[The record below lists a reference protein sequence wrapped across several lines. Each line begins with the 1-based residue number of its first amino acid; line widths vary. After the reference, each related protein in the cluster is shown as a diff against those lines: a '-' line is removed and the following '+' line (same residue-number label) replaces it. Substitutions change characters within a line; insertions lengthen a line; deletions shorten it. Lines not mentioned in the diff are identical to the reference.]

1 MVNLISISEKLGIET
16 MSDEKD
22 ERRVLFE
29 YWRDLK
35 RLQLMEVPSEI
46 IESHPVRP
54 AIMKILR
61 VGIPDEKESGKQ
73 RHALNTKE
81 IMRTLRDKD
90 GIKISQ
96 HSLYFHLN
104 KLEEIGYIK
113 VVARLREGR
122 HNVAYY
128 GRTSRTLLRRDPEE
142 SLEKYEKWLQEMG
155 MLVKA
160 KRPEFDTSQLNGLAE
175 EYLGIMRR
183 RDRALGE
190 WMASNEELIYEVGVD
205 PYSLFKF
212 IQAMDVT
219 DPEHLEFIRK
229 VRELF
234 EIDL

>member
-1 MVNLISISEKLGIET
+1 MSEER
-16 MSDEKD
+16 D
-22 ERRVLFE
+22 ERQVLFE

-35 RLQLMEVPSEI
+35 RIQLMDVPSDI

-61 VGIPDEKESGKQ
+61 AGIPDEGESGRL

-81 IMRTLRDKD
+81 IQRALLDRD
-90 GIKISQ
+90 GIKMSQ
-96 HSLYFHLN
+96 HSLYFHLK

-113 VVARLREGR
+113 VVARILEGR

-128 GRTSRTLLRRDPEE
+128 GRTSRALLRRDPEE

-155 MLVKA
+155 RLVKA
-160 KRPEFDTSQLNGLAE
+160 KKPEFDVEQLKGLAE

-190 WMASNEELIYEVGVD
+190 WMASNEELIYEAGID
-205 PYSLFKF
+205 SYSLFKF
-212 IQAMDVT
+212 IQAMDVVA
-219 DPEHLEFIRK
+219 PENLEFIRK
-229 VRELF
+229 VREIF
-234 EIDL
+234 EMDL

>member
-1 MVNLISISEKLGIET
+1 

-22 ERRVLFE
+22 KRRVLFE

-61 VGIPDEKESGKQ
+61 VGIADEKESGKL

-81 IMRTLRDKD
+81 IMKTLLDRN

-104 KLEEIGYIK
+104 KLEEIGYIR

-142 SLEKYEKWLQEMG
+142 SLEKYENWLQEMG
-155 MLVKA
+155 KLLKA
-160 KRPEFDTSQLNGLAE
+160 KRPEFDMNQLKGLAE
-175 EYLGIMRR
+175 EYLGIMRS

-190 WMASNEELIYEVGVD
+190 WMASNEELIYEAGLD

-212 IQAMDVT
+212 IQSMDVT
-219 DPEHLEFIRK
+219 DPEYLRFIRK
-229 VRELF
+229 VRGLF
-234 EIDL
+234 ELEL

>member
-1 MVNLISISEKLGIET
+1 LSEER
-16 MSDEKD
+16 D
-22 ERRVLFE
+22 ERQVLFE

-35 RLQLMEVPSEI
+35 RIQLMDVPSDI

-61 VGIPDEKESGKQ
+61 AGIPDEGKSGRL

-81 IMRTLRDKD
+81 IQALLDRD
-90 GIKISQ
+90 GIKMSQ
-96 HSLYFHLN
+96 HSLYFHLK

-113 VVARLREGR
+113 VVARIREGR

-155 MLVKA
+155 RLVKV
-160 KRPEFDTSQLNGLAE
+160 KKPEFDMDQLKGLAE
-175 EYLGIMRR
+175 EYLEIMRR

-190 WMASNEELIYEVGVD
+190 WMASNEELIYEAEID
-205 PYSLFKF
+205 SYSLFKF
-212 IQAMDVT
+212 IQAMDVVA
-219 DPEHLEFIRK
+219 PENLEFIRK
-229 VRELF
+229 VRVIF
-234 EIDL
+234 EINL

>member
-1 MVNLISISEKLGIET
+1 

-61 VGIPDEKESGKQ
+61 VGIADEKESGKL

-81 IMRTLRDKD
+81 IMKTLLDRN

-104 KLEEIGYIK
+104 KLEEIGYIR

-142 SLEKYEKWLQEMG
+142 SLEKYENWLQEMG
-155 MLVKA
+155 KLLKA
-160 KRPEFDTSQLNGLAE
+160 KRPEFDMNQLKGLAE
-175 EYLGIMRR
+175 EYLGIVRS

-190 WMASNEELIYEVGVD
+190 WMASNEELIYEAGLD

-219 DPEHLEFIRK
+219 DPEYLRFIRK
-229 VRELF
+229 VRGLF
-234 EIDL
+234 ELEL

>member
-1 MVNLISISEKLGIET
+1 
-16 MSDEKD
+16 
-22 ERRVLFE
+22 VLFE
-29 YWRDLK
+29 YWRDLQ
-35 RLQLMEVPSEI
+35 RVQLMDVPSEI

-61 VGIPDEKESGKQ
+61 TGIPDERESGKL

-81 IMRTLRDKD
+81 IKSALLDRHD
-90 GIKISQ
+90 IKMSL

-113 VVARLREGR
+113 VVARIREGR
-122 HNVAYY
+122 HNVSYY
-128 GRTSRTLLRRDPEE
+128 GRTSRALLRRDPEE

-155 MLVKA
+155 RLVKA
-160 KRPEFDTSQLNGLAE
+160 KKPKFDMDQLNGLAE

-190 WMASNEELIYEVGVD
+190 WMASNEELIYEAGID
-205 PYSLFKF
+205 SYSLFKF
-212 IQAMDVT
+212 IQAMDVI
-219 DPEHLEFIRK
+219 DPEYLGFIKK
-229 VRELF
+229 VRDIF

>member
-1 MVNLISISEKLGIET
+1 M
-16 MSDEKD
+16 
-22 ERRVLFE
+22 LFE
-29 YWRDLK
+29 YWKDLK
-35 RLQLMEVPSEI
+35 RLQLMDVPSEI

-61 VGIPDEKESGKQ
+61 AGIPDERESGKL

-81 IMRTLRDKD
+81 IMRALLDRH
-90 GIKISQ
+90 GIKMSQ

-113 VVARLREGR
+113 VVARIREGR

-142 SLEKYEKWLQEMG
+142 SLEKYEKGLQEMG
-155 MLVKA
+155 RLVKA
-160 KRPEFDTSQLNGLAE
+160 KKPEFNMDQLNGLAE
-175 EYLGIMRR
+175 EYLEIMRG

-190 WMASNEELIYEVGVD
+190 WMASNEELIYEAGID
-205 PYSLFKF
+205 SYSLFKF
-212 IQAMDVT
+212 IQAMDVIA
-219 DPEHLEFIRK
+219 PEYLGFIKK
-229 VRELF
+229 VREMF